1 MSKNSIAKVSVI
13 VAIYNTESFLRQNLD
28 SIIGQTLHDI
38 EIICVND
45 GSTDNSLDILN
56 EYAKRDK
63 RIKVISKENEGLG
76 AASARNLG
84 LTIAT
89 GQYISILD
97 SDDFF
102 ELDMLEKMVQK
113 AEETDAD
120 IVVCSG
126 MEYNNLYGSK
136 TKSPSILNE
145 KVIPKKNVFSY
156 KDCQNNIFELSK
168 GYAWNKLYRHYFLEK
183 HNIRFQRIKF
193 TDDAYFTYA
202 HMMLAEKITVV
213 NESFVYYRVNTGT
226 SQSDGL
232 SNYPESAYF
241 PYVELKKSL
250 VEWGIYETVK
260 QSFVN
265 CVAAYLRYFS
275 DKVTKFEAF
284 EFLITK
290 YQNKIFQELD
300 ISEHTKDY
308 FYDERVYQWQKQ
320 VSENSV
326 GKIAFISARSFG
338 CNMTTA
344 VLRFQIPYHLIPRN
358 SRIVL
363 LGGGPMARCYYA
375 QCLLSYYCDV
385 VLWCDTVNPNL
396 SINLYDKSKIKNT
409 DFDFILIGYAQSN
422 LIKNAIKYLNSIG
435 IPNEK
440 IILGGTD

>member
-1 MSKNSIAKVSVI
+1 MSKNNIAKVSVI
-13 VAIYNTESFLRQNLD
+13 VAIYNTASFLRQCLD
-28 SIIGQTLHDI
+28 SIIGQTLRNI

-56 EYAKRDK
+56 EYAARDK
-63 RIKVISKENEGLG
+63 RIKIISKENEGLG

-84 LTIAT
+84 LTLAT
-89 GQYISILD
+89 GKYISILD

-102 ELDMLEKMVQK
+102 KLDMLEKMVNQ
-113 AEETDAD
+113 AEETGAD
-120 IVVCSG
+120 IVVCGG
-126 MEYNNLYGSK
+126 MEYNNRDGKK

-145 KVIPKKNVFSY
+145 KVIPQKAVFSY
-156 KDCQNNIFELSK
+156 KDCPGNIFELSK
-168 GYAWNKLYRHYFLEK
+168 GYAWNKLFQHNFLDK

-202 HMMLAEKITVV
+202 HMVLAEKITVV
-213 NESFVYYRVNTGT
+213 KESFVNYRVNTGI
-226 SQSDGL
+226 SQSDGF
-232 SNYPESAYF
+232 SNYPESAYL

-250 VEWGIYETVK
+250 VDYGIYETVK

-265 CVAAYLRYFS
+265 CVAGYLRWLS
-275 DKVTKFEAF
+275 DKVPKFEAF

-290 YQNKIFQELD
+290 YQKEIFQELD
-300 ISEHTKDY
+300 ISGHTKDY

-338 CNMTTA
+338 NEMTTA

-363 LGGGPMARCYYA
+363 LGGGLMARHYYS

-385 VLWCDTVNPNL
+385 VLWCDIVKPNP
-396 SINLYDKSKIKNT
+396 SINLYDKSEIKNT
-409 DFDFILIGYAQSN
+409 DFDFILIGYVQPN
-422 LIKNAIKYLNSIG
+422 LIKKSIKYLIRIG
-435 IPNEK
+435 IPNKK

>member
-1 MSKNSIAKVSVI
+1 MFKVSVI
-13 VAIYNTESFLRQNLD
+13 ISVYNTSKYLRQCLD
-28 SIIGQTLHDI
+28 CVVNQTLSDI

-56 EYAKRDK
+56 EYAARDK

-76 AASARNLG
+76 AAPARNLG
-84 LTIAT
+84 LTVAQ
-89 GQYISILD
+89 GEYISVLD

-113 AEETDAD
+113 AEETNAD
-120 IVVCSG
+120 IVLCGG
-126 MEYNNLYGSK
+126 MEYNNLNDNK
-136 TKSPSILNE
+136 IKSPSILNK
-145 KVIPKKNVFSY
+145 KVIPQKNIFSY
-156 KDCQNNIFELSK
+156 KDCPNDIFELSK
-168 GYAWNKLYRHYFLEK
+168 GYAWNKLYRHCFLDK
-183 HNIRFQRIKF
+183 HKIRFQRIKF

-202 HMMLAEKITVV
+202 HMVLAEKITIV

-232 SNYPESAYF
+232 SNYPESAYL

-250 VEWGIYETVK
+250 IDWGIYETVK

-265 CVAAYLRYFS
+265 CVTAYLRYFS
-275 DKVTKFEAF
+275 DKVSKFEAF
-284 EFLITK
+284 EFLITE

-300 ISEHTKDY
+300 ISGCTKDY
-308 FYDERVYQWQKQ
+308 FYDERVYQWQKL

-338 CNMTTA
+338 CDMTTA

-363 LGGGPMARCYYA
+363 LGTSLIGIGRYYYS
-375 QCLLSYYCDV
+375 QCLLSLYCNV
-385 VLWCDTVNPNL
+385 ILWCDIENPKP
-396 SINLYDKSKIKNT
+396 SINIYDISEIKNT

-422 LIKNAIKYLNSIG
+422 LIESSIKYLNSIG

-440 IILGGTD
+440 IILGGTN

>member
-1 MSKNSIAKVSVI
+1 MNKVSVI
-13 VAIYNTESFLRQNLD
+13 ISVYNTAKYLRQCLD
-28 SIIGQTLHDI
+28 CVVNQTLRDI

-45 GSTDNSLDILN
+45 GSNDNSLDILN
-56 EYAKRDK
+56 EYAARDK
-63 RIKVISKENEGLG
+63 RIKVITKENEGLG

-113 AEETDAD
+113 AEETSAD
-120 IVVCSG
+120 IVVCGG
-126 MEYNNLYGSK
+126 MEYNNRDGK
-136 TKSPSILNE
+136 KIKSPSILNE
-145 KVIPKKNVFSY
+145 KVIPQKNVFSY
-156 KDCQNNIFELSK
+156 KDCPNNIFELSK
-168 GYAWNKLYRHYFLEK
+168 GYAWNKLYRHWFLDK

-202 HMMLAEKITVV
+202 HMVLAEKITVV
-213 NESFVYYRVNTGT
+213 NEFFVYYRVNTGT

-232 SNYPESAYF
+232 SNYPDSAYL

-250 VEWGIYETVK
+250 VDWRIYEAVK

-275 DKVTKFEAF
+275 DKVSKFEAF

-290 YQNKIFQELD
+290 YKNEIFLELD
-300 ISEHTKDY
+300 ISGHTKDY
-308 FYDERVYQWQKQ
+308 FYDERVYQWQKL

-326 GKIAFISARSFG
+326 GKIAFLSARSFG
-338 CNMTTA
+338 NDTTTA
-344 VLRFQIPYHLIPRN
+344 ALRFQIPYHLIPCN

-363 LGGGPMARCYYA
+363 LGGGIMARHYYS

-385 VLWCDTVNPNL
+385 VLWCDTVKPNP
-396 SINLYDKSKIKNT
+396 SINLYDKSEIKNA

-422 LIKNAIKYLNSIG
+422 LIESAIKYLNSIG